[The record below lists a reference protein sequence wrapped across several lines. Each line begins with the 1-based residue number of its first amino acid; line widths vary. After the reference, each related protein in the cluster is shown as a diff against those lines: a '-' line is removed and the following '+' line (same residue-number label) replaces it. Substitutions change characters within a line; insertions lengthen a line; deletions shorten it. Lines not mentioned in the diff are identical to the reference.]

1 MKHHETTETSRCQ
14 AGSSRIVWLWQSVK
28 AKDCISPSTSVDVK
42 AWQIHRFTTNRT
54 VHSENNFENLWC
66 FKASRLQD
74 YRDLQRSTECF
85 GTAPGSRTLL
95 SSSDKLAGKHIACG
109 VCRTPNAKSA
119 GGSSSWP
126 KTKKQRDPIFI
137 KGNLHAS
144 YLLAKQVSLMFVSC
158 RWRFRWLSF
167 TLTVFCKPTL
177 PWQACDTVRTHKRH
191 G

>member
-1 MKHHETTETSRCQ
+1 MSRP
-14 AGSSRIVWLWQSVK
+14 G
-28 AKDCISPSTSVDVK
+28 
-42 AWQIHRFTTNRT
+42 RFTDSQRIAQCTLKT
-54 VHSENNFENLWC
+54 TLKIFD
-66 FKASRLQD
+66 ASRLQGFKTTEI

-126 KTKKQRDPIFI
+126 KTKKQRDPILI

-177 PWQACDTVRTHKRH
+177 PWQACDTVRAHKRH